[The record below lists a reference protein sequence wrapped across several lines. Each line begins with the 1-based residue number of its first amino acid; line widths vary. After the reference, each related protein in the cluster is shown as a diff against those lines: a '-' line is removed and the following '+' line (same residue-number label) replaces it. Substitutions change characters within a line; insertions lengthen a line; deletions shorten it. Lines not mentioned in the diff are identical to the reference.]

1 MMSYFKRNQKGI
13 SIIEVIVSMF
23 MLAVILV
30 FYVSAL
36 NLVALTK
43 KLKREDYAYHIAN
56 KQMEALRNIPYDDL
70 PLSGEINDVM
80 LSNLPSGSGS
90 FIVSNYPSMT
100 GLKEAVVTVMWFDSI
115 TKSIELRTLIGDS
128 VINP

>member
-1 MMSYFKRNQKGI
+1 MSHFKHNQKGI
-13 SIIEVIVSMF
+13 SIIEVIVTMF

-56 KQMEALRNIPYDDL
+56 KQMEALRNTPYANL
-70 PLSGEINDVM
+70 PVSGTINDTM
-80 LSNLPSGSGS
+80 FSNLSSGSGS
-90 FIVSNYPSMT
+90 FTVTSYPSMM
-100 GLKEAVVTVMWFDSI
+100 GLKEAVVTVTWVDTI
-115 TKSIELRTLIGDS
+115 NKSIELRTVIGNS